1 MHNKIKMNKNI
12 FAIVVIFNGMQ
23 KKWIQKC
30 FDSLLKSTLK
40 INIIAID
47 NVSTDGSVEFIKK
60 NYPSVELIENYS
72 NEGFGKAN
80 NMGIKR
86 ACEQGADYYF
96 LLNQDA
102 WVEESTIE
110 ILINNCIKYP
120 DYGILSPMHM
130 NGEGNLIDK
139 GFFNCINPLKS
150 RYLYSAL
157 STPRINNE
165 LIYNFDFVPAA
176 CWLLPKKT
184 IEKIGGFSPT
194 FYHYA
199 EDDNYVHRVRYFS
212 MKVGVVPSVKVYH
225 DREER
230 SPHVYFDA
238 LLTKYKRKVLLNIS
252 NPMLK
257 GNRKFVEYRLLLA
270 DLFRAFL
277 FFDKKSIRLIFDKFK
292 VLLKINEKDILINKK
307 VSEKEGMSFL

>member
-12 FAIVVIFNGMQ
+12 FAIVVIYNGMQ

-47 NVSTDGSVEFIKK
+47 NVSTDGSVEFINK
-60 NYPSVELIENYS
+60 NYPTVELIENQL

-80 NMGIKR
+80 NIGIKK
-86 ACEQGADYYF
+86 AYEQGADYYF

-102 WVEESTIE
+102 WVEETTIE
-110 ILINNCIKYP
+110 ALINTSIKYP
-120 DYGILSPMHM
+120 DYGILSPLHM
-130 NGEGNLIDK
+130 NGEGNLIDQ
-139 GFFNCINPLKS
+139 GFYNCINPSKS

-157 STPRINNE
+157 ITQKISVAKV
-165 LIYNFDFVPAA
+165 YNFDFVPAA

-199 EDDNYVHRVRYFS
+199 EDDNYCHRVLYFS

-230 SPHVYFDA
+230 SPHIYFDA
-238 LLTKYKRKVLLNIS
+238 IITKYKRKVLLDIS
-252 NPMLK
+252 NPLLK

>member
-12 FAIVVIFNGMQ
+12 FAIVVIYNGMQ

-47 NVSTDGSVEFIKK
+47 NVSTDGSVEFINK
-60 NYPSVELIENYS
+60 NYPTVELIENQL

-80 NMGIKR
+80 NIGIKK
-86 ACEQGADYYF
+86 AYEQGADYYF

-102 WVEESTIE
+102 WVEETTIE
-110 ILINNCIKYP
+110 TLINTSIKYP
-120 DYGILSPMHM
+120 DYGILSPLHM
-130 NGEGNLIDK
+130 NGEGNLIDQ
-139 GFFNCINPLKS
+139 GFYNCINPSKS

-157 STPRINNE
+157 ITQKISVAKV
-165 LIYNFDFVPAA
+165 YNFDFVPAA

-199 EDDNYVHRVRYFS
+199 EDDNYSHRVLYFS

-230 SPHVYFDA
+230 SPHIYFDA
-238 LLTKYKRKVLLNIS
+238 IITKYKRKVLLDIS
-252 NPMLK
+252 NPLLK